1 MIKEKINP
9 LYINNNNNDMYMNKE
24 ANILSDSRIA
34 ITIKGRGNSSPIKN
48 INKNIYNNKEAIYS
62 QTQEYQ

>member
-1 MIKEKINP
+1 MIKEEINP
-9 LYINNNNNDMYMNKE
+9 LYINNNNKDMYMNKE

-48 INKNIYNNKEAIYS
+48 VNKNIYNNKEAIYS
-62 QTQEYQ
+62 QTQDYQ